1 MAQSKNTLFYV
12 HDPMC
17 SWCWAFVPVWQ
28 QVQDALG
35 ELPLKVEYLLGGLA
49 PDSDAPMPA
58 DMQHMLQT
66 TWQRIQQ
73 HVPGTEFNFAFWTD
87 CQPRRST
94 WPACRAVL
102 AAGNQQQEQEMIQ
115 AIQQAYYLRA
125 LNPSDDSTLI
135 QLAQELGLD
144 TERFAA
150 DLDSTSTGQLLEQQM
165 QQARRMPINGFP
177 SLVLQTTDGYQL
189 IPLDYNSADNI
200 LSAIRAALPTAL
212 A

>member
-1 MAQSKNTLFYV
+1 MTQSPNTLFYV

-17 SWCWAFVPVWQ
+17 SWCWAFVPVWR
-28 QVQDALG
+28 QVREALK
-35 ELPLKVEYLLGGLA
+35 ELPVQVEYLLGGLA

-58 DMQHMLQT
+58 EMQQMLQS

-102 AAGNQQQEQEMIQ
+102 AAGNQQQEQEMIL
-115 AIQQAYYLRA
+115 AIQKAYYLRA
-125 LNPSDDSTLI
+125 MNPSDDSTLV

-144 TERFAA
+144 GENFAD
-150 DLDSTSTGQLLEQQM
+150 DLNSEETRRRLEQQM
-165 QQARRMPINGFP
+165 QQARSMPINGFP
-177 SLVLQTTDGYQL
+177 SLVLQTQNGQQP
-189 IPLDYNSADNI
+189 IPLDYNSASNI
-200 LSAIRAALPTAL
+200 LDAIRAGLSA
-212 A
+212 